1 MMGSSTVGSVSG
13 CGCPGVL
20 ALNFIETPLH
30 LLSTGLRD
38 GLPVAMAVTEVS
50 GFEGLSADDLPRS

>member
-1 MMGSSTVGSVSG
+1 MGPTTVGSVSG
-13 CGCPGVL
+13 FGCPGVL
-20 ALNFIETPLH
+20 ALNFIETLLH

-38 GLPVAMAVTEVS
+38 GLSVTMAVTKVS